1 MKMKVIA
8 FVLLASVIVTVGAV
22 ISVMGQFSMLNSS
35 TSAPKQLTNAAI
47 TATAVTLIGNSAPQ
61 TANAGTVYVSYGVSG
76 NGLQAVPI
84 ASGQIVNLKL
94 DEGRAFFVL
103 SNIWF
108 DVSVANDGLTI
119 LYDQVK

>member
-22 ISVMGQFSMLNSS
+22 ISVMGQFTMLNSS

-47 TATAVTLIGNSAPQ
+47 VATAITLIGNSAPQ
-61 TANAGTVYVSYGVSG
+61 TANAGTVYVGYGISTDA
-76 NGLQAVPI
+76 LQPIAV
-84 ASGQIVNLKL
+84 ASGQIVNLRL
-94 DEGRAFFVL
+94 DEGRANFVL

>member
-1 MKMKVIA
+1 MKVIA

-22 ISVMGQFSMLNSS
+22 ISVMGQFTMLNSS

-47 TATAVTLIGNSAPQ
+47 VATAITLIGNSAPQ
-61 TANAGTVYVSYGVSG
+61 TANAGTVYVGYGISTDA
-76 NGLQAVPI
+76 LQPIAV
-84 ASGQIVNLKL
+84 ASGQIVNLRL
-94 DEGRAFFVL
+94 DEGRANFVL

>member
-22 ISVMGQFSMLNSS
+22 ISVMGQFTMLNSS
-35 TSAPKQLTNAAI
+35 TTVPKQLTNSAVV
-47 TATAVTLIGNSAPQ
+47 ATAVTLIGNSAPQ
-61 TANAGTVYVSYGVSG
+61 TANAGTVYVGYGISTDA
-76 NGLQAVPI
+76 LQPIAV
-84 ASGQIVNLKL
+84 ASGQIVNLRL
-94 DEGRAFFVL
+94 DEGRANFVL

>member
-8 FVLLASVIVTVGAV
+8 FVLLSSVIVTVGAV
-22 ISVMGQFSMLNSS
+22 LSVMGQFSMVNSS
-35 TSAPKQLTNAAI
+35 TTIPKQLTNSAVV
-47 TATAVTLIGNSAPQ
+47 ATAVTLIGNSAPQ
-61 TANAGTVYVSYGVSG
+61 TANAGTVYVGYGISTDA
-76 NGLQAVPI
+76 LQPI
-84 ASGQIVNLKL
+84 AVASGAIVNLRL
-94 DEGRAFFVL
+94 DEGRANFVL

>member
-22 ISVMGQFSMLNSS
+22 ISVMGQFSMVNAS

-47 TATAVTLIGNSAPQ
+47 VATAVTLIGNSAPQ

-108 DVSVANDGLTI
+108 DVSTANDGLTI